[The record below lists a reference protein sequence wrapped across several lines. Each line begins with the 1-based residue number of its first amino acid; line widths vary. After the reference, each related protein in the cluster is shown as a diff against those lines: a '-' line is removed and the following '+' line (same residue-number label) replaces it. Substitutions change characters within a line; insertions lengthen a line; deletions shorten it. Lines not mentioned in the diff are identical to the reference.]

1 MCPRS
6 RERSPIGRE
15 GPPSLPS
22 VEKRRGG
29 NPRDREGKGK
39 DRERKRNGERSTP
52 LRSARWGR
60 LPPDRGPLPRRLR
73 RDKGGLTAREPRGT
87 FDRTEDGSSKIFR
100 VNAPRQPRA
109 WIQILGNTWYEGQD
123 STPAHVPRI
132 CTRDKGRRWAHG
144 GPTRDNDD
152 LRGTSDRLTAR
163 RPSTGLCDVLGND
176 REKMPVIVPTGEG
189 LETIGF
195 FRTPT
200 GTASVRTKRSDP
212 GRLDNHS

>member
-6 RERSPIGRE
+6 RERSPLGRE

-73 RDKGGLTAREPRGT
+73 RDKGGSTAREPRGT

-109 WIQILGNTWYEGQD
+109 WIRILGNTWYEGQD
-123 STPAHVPRI
+123 SIPRTLPAYMHTRQRPTMGPR
-132 CTRDKGRRWAHG
+132 RPHMGQRRPPRYFRPSH
-144 GPTRDNDD
+144 GPTAFYGP
-152 LRGTSDRLTAR
+152 L
-163 RPSTGLCDVLGND
+163 
-176 REKMPVIVPTGEG
+176 
-189 LETIGF
+189 
-195 FRTPT
+195 
-200 GTASVRTKRSDP
+200 
-212 GRLDNHS
+212 